1 MWGPA
6 RGWGAARSMRRGHAD
21 GQVGQSG
28 RHGAGLTLSV
38 RLGLREL
45 PPGRHVL
52 DHPRL
57 RGSVLLWLRQRVP
70 LHVFQ
75 VSPARAALG
84 PSGSGGRAV
93 ERAGLPHGETLHV
106 AFSCALGEFS
116 FLLL

>member
-1 MWGPA
+1 MWASPGVGGGEAP
-6 RGWGAARSMRRGHAD
+6 AD

-28 RHGAGLTLSV
+28 RRGAGLTLSV
-38 RLGLREL
+38 RLGLWEL

-75 VSPARAALG
+75 VSPARAAALG
-84 PSGSGGRAV
+84 HAGSGGRAV
-93 ERAGLPHGETLHV
+93 ERAGLRVG
-106 AFSCALGEFS
+106 SCYVWLSRVLSESSVFCY
-116 FLLL
+116 FE